1 MLKRLGPLPFWR
13 GEKRFVDVFSRFYE
27 RAMSESR
34 IRLEKSGESVDGKR
48 DDEGEFL

>member
-1 MLKRLGPLPFWR
+1 MLKRLGPLPCWR

-34 IRLEKSGESVDGKR
+34 MRLEKLGESVDGER
-48 DDEGEFL
+48 DEKGESL